1 MNKKILNTNIESM
14 LFFDAEFVSQN
25 KELDTSSKEFELFCY
40 KNRDKVNDEFL
51 EDNELVSLYERKAA
65 LNPIYNK
72 IICCSVAFVKDNVCY
87 YKAITGTEK
96 EITEQFYSI
105 LSRGNYTLVS
115 YNGIAFDLPSI
126 RIAAFRSGC
135 EVELNDKYSE
145 SGKKIWNI
153 TDNHIDLMEVFKGT
167 YYYSFNLDEI
177 CYLMGIESPK
187 EGEVKGKG
195 VSEYYY
201 KNGLGDIPQYCNK
214 DTVALVQIV
223 AKLKG
228 ILQDLVYEDRTDKI
242 IETKEVS
249 VLEKIYYENEITKQ
263 SKKELLE
270 LLGKKKLLKGHKE
283 ILIDMLYNLSVNSRM
298 FSADNDKVKQSKLKV
313 VEELINN
320 L

>member
-1 MNKKILNTNIESM
+1 MNKKILNTSLESLM
-14 LFFDAEFVSQN
+14 FFDAEFVAQN
-25 KELDTSSKEFELFCY
+25 EELDTSSKEFELFQY
-40 KNRDKVNDEFL
+40 KNRDKVNDELL
-51 EDNELVSLYERKAA
+51 EDDKVVELYKTKAA

-72 IICCSVAFVKDNVCY
+72 IICCSVAFVKNNVCY

-115 YNGIAFDLPSI
+115 HNGIAFDLPSI
-126 RIAAFRSGC
+126 RIAALRSGC
-135 EVELNDKYSE
+135 EVELNDKYNE

-153 TDNHIDLMEVFKGT
+153 TDNHIDLMEVFRGT

-195 VSEYYY
+195 LSEYYY
-201 KNGLGDIPQYCNK
+201 KNGLRKIPQYCNK

-228 ILQDLVYEDRTDKI
+228 ELDNLVYEDKT
-242 IETKEVS
+242 EEVLEVREIS
-249 VLEKIYYENEITKQ
+249 VLEKIYYENEISKQ

-270 LLGKKKLLKGHKE
+270 LLGKKRLLKGHKE
-283 ILIDMLYNLSVNSRM
+283 ILIDMLYNLSTNARM
-298 FSADNDKVKQSKLKV
+298 FESDSDKVKKEKLKV
-313 VEELINN
+313 VEELINS